1 MPQTAE
7 RLALSEGLAKLNE
20 NMATL
25 AELSKVAIRKA
36 VETLEAGK
44 RTEAEAVFT
53 LDQEIFGLKNE
64 ITRSCVDL
72 IALHAPVAR
81 DLRAITASLEIT
93 IDLDRIGRYSR
104 DIAEIANELPPEAL
118 KAVQRIGRL
127 ARMGELTIRMI
138 DLALDA
144 FEHRDADP
152 VRNMIQEDDAVDT
165 LHDELFHEIVTRMA
179 DRSLTPQVG
188 AQLIL
193 LNRYFERTA
202 DHAVNIGDHV
212 AYMVTG
218 QRLTRVKRPKSGL
231 PLGLP
236 H

>member
-7 RLALSEGLAKLNE
+7 RIALTESLAQLSE

-25 AELSKVAIRKA
+25 AELAKVAIRKA

-44 RTEAEAVFT
+44 GTEAEAVFT
-53 LDQEIFGLKNE
+53 IDQEVFGLKQE
-64 ITRSCVDL
+64 ITRRCVDI

-81 DLRAITASLEIT
+81 DLRTITASLEIT
-93 IDLDRIGRYSR
+93 TDLDRIGRYSR
-104 DIAEIANELPPEAL
+104 DIAESARELPPEGL
-118 KAVQRIGRL
+118 KAIQRLGKL
-127 ARMGELTIRMI
+127 ARMGEMTIRMI

-144 FEHRDADP
+144 FLHRDADP
-152 VRNMIQEDDAVDT
+152 VRNMIQEDDVVDS
-165 LHDELFHEIVTRMA
+165 LHDELFHEIVGRMA

-188 AQLIL
+188 AELIL
-193 LNRYFERTA
+193 INRYFERLA

-231 PLGLP
+231 PLGVSF
-236 H
+236 